1 MIKDTR
7 PLEEGIATRSVQM
20 TIEKDHSENGCV
32 DYFLSG
38 CCGAGEHDVDNF
50 CGACAEFAE
59 FDCSVCEKTRDDSGR

>member
-1 MIKDTR
+1 
-7 PLEEGIATRSVQM
+7 M

-38 CCGAGEHDVDNF
+38 CCGAGEHGVDNF

-59 FDCSVCEKTRDDSGR
+59 FECSVCEKTRDDSGR